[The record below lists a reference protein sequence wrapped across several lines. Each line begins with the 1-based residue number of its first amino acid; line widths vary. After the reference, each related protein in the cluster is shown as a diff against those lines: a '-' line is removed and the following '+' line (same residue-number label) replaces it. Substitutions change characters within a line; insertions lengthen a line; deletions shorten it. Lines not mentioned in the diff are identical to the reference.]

1 MICGKEYKMKD
12 KFLIETSMTVEE
24 ARKFVNSFKFHLKE
38 IRKFSSLFGDS
49 NSIDSFDSNDSV
61 IFRLN
66 GTEYKLSDLEFINKK
81 NGLHFFL
88 DEDGFAHVSTPHLCT
103 KDTTYPEK
111 EIGETEMNE
120 NEVAQNFVNDFEDT
134 LSDYIDK
141 LLGDYKEIESSI
153 RSTVKDFCDG
163 ISKKETNEEDKSLTS
178 DAKCNSVVHPNH
190 YNSGKYECIEVM
202 REVFG
207 EEAVKLFCAMNA
219 FKYLWRYNKKNGEE
233 DVAKAC
239 NYLKIRSGLNKTEE

>member
-1 MICGKEYKMKD
+1 MKD
-12 KFLIETSMTVEE
+12 RFLIETPMTVEAAKE
-24 ARKFVNSFKFHLKE
+24 LIDYFNLVNKTVRGLMAWIEGTDLGKSPDAYNNIGMRINGKVFKTSE
-38 IRKFSSLFGDS
+38 
-49 NSIDSFDSNDSV
+49 
-61 IFRLN
+61 
-66 GTEYKLSDLEFINKK
+66 LEFINKK
-81 NGLHFFL
+81 NGTHFFL
-88 DEDGFAHVSTPHLCT
+88 DEDGFPHVLSSHLCT
-103 KDTTYPEK
+103 KDVATYPEK
-111 EIGETEMNE
+111 PEEAETNE

-134 LSDYIDK
+134 LGEHI
-141 LLGDYKEIESSI
+141 I
-153 RSTVKDFCDG
+153 RSTVKDFCEG
-163 ISKKETNEEDKSLTS
+163 ISKKTNKEDKDLTS

-239 NYLKIRSGLNKTEE
+239 SYLKIRSGLNKTEE

>member
-1 MICGKEYKMKD
+1 MKD
-12 KFLIETSMTVEE
+12 RILIETPMTVEE
-24 ARKFVNSFKFHLKE
+24 AKDLIDYFNFVNKTVRGFIASLEDTDLVKSSDSYNDIGIKFNGKVFK
-38 IRKFSSLFGDS
+38 SS
-49 NSIDSFDSNDSV
+49 
-61 IFRLN
+61 
-66 GTEYKLSDLEFINKK
+66 ELEFINKK
-81 NGLHFFL
+81 NGFHFFI
-88 DEDGFAHVSTPHLCT
+88 DEDGFPCILASHLRT
-103 KDTTYPEK
+103 KDAATYPEK
-111 EIGETEMNE
+111 EVEETEMNE
-120 NEVAQNFVNDFEDT
+120 NEIAQNFVNDFEDT
-134 LSDYIDK
+134 LSEHINR
-141 LLGDYKEIESSI
+141 LLGDYKEIEDSV
-153 RSTVKDFCDG
+153 RSTVKDFCEG
-163 ISKKETNEEDKSLTS
+163 ISKKETNEEDKGLTS

>member
-1 MICGKEYKMKD
+1 MKNR
-12 KFLIETSMTVEE
+12 FLIKPPMTVEAAKE
-24 ARKFVNSFKFHLKE
+24 LIDYFNFVNKTIRGLMAWIEGTDLGKSPDAYNNIGMRINGKVFKTSE
-38 IRKFSSLFGDS
+38 
-49 NSIDSFDSNDSV
+49 
-61 IFRLN
+61 
-66 GTEYKLSDLEFINKK
+66 LEFIDKDS
-81 NGLHFFL
+81 GLHFCVS
-88 DEDGFAHVSTPHLCT
+88 DEIPFVVDHIKEMTVDL
-103 KDTTYPEK
+103 EK
-111 EIGETEMNE
+111 ENEETEMNE
-120 NEVAQNFVNDFEDT
+120 NEIAQNFVNDFEDT
-134 LSDYIDK
+134 LSEHINR
-141 LLGDYKEIESSI
+141 LLGDYKELEDSV
-153 RSTVKDFCDG
+153 RSTVKDFCEG
-163 ISKKETNEEDKSLTS
+163 ISKKETNEEDKDLTS

>member
-1 MICGKEYKMKD
+1 MKD
-12 KFLIETSMTVEE
+12 RILIKTPMTVKE
-24 ARKFVNSFKFHLKE
+24 AKELIDYFNFVNKTIRGLMAWIEGTDLGKSPDAYNNIGMRINGKVFKTSE
-38 IRKFSSLFGDS
+38 
-49 NSIDSFDSNDSV
+49 
-61 IFRLN
+61 
-66 GTEYKLSDLEFINKK
+66 LEFIDKDS
-81 NGLHFFL
+81 GLHFCVS
-88 DEDGFAHVSTPHLCT
+88 DEIPFVVDHIKEMTVDL
-103 KDTTYPEK
+103 EK
-111 EIGETEMNE
+111 ENEETEMNE
-120 NEVAQNFVNDFEDT
+120 NEIAQNFVNDFEDT
-134 LSDYIDK
+134 LGEHI
-141 LLGDYKEIESSI
+141 I
-153 RSTVKDFCDG
+153 RSTVKDFCEG
-163 ISKKETNEEDKSLTS
+163 ISKKETNEEDKGLTS

>member
-1 MICGKEYKMKD
+1 MKD
-12 KFLIETSMTVEE
+12 RFLIKTPMTVKE
-24 ARKFVNSFKFHLKE
+24 AKELISSLKVSFKKIEEFLHLLKGE
-38 IRKFSSLFGDS
+38 NQTKPSDGDTTL
-49 NSIDSFDSNDSV
+49 
-61 IFRLN
+61 RLDDM
-66 GTEYKLSDLEFINKK
+66 ECKLSDLEFIDK
-81 NGLHFFL
+81 NSGLHFYVS
-88 DEDGFAHVSTPHLCT
+88 DEIPFVIDRI
-103 KDTTYPEK
+103 KDMTVYLEK
-111 EIGETEMNE
+111 EVGEAETNE

-134 LSDYIDK
+134 LGEHI
-141 LLGDYKEIESSI
+141 I
-153 RSTVKDFCDG
+153 RSTVKDFCEG
-163 ISKKETNEEDKSLTS
+163 ISKKETNEEDKDLTS

-233 DVAKAC
+233 DVAKAY

>member
-1 MICGKEYKMKD
+1 MKD
-12 KFLIETSMTVEE
+12 RFLIKTPMTVKE
-24 ARKFVNSFKFHLKE
+24 AKE
-38 IRKFSSLFGDS
+38 LISSLKVSLKKIEEFLPLLKGKNPTKPSDGDATL
-49 NSIDSFDSNDSV
+49 
-61 IFRLN
+61 RL
-66 GTEYKLSDLEFINKK
+66 GDMEYKLSDLEFIDK
-81 NGLHFFL
+81 NSGLHFYVS
-88 DEDGFAHVSTPHLCT
+88 DEIPFVIDHI
-103 KDTTYPEK
+103 KDMTVYLEK
-111 EIGETEMNE
+111 EVGEAETNE
-120 NEVAQNFVNDFEDT
+120 NEIAQNFVNDFEDT
-134 LSDYIDK
+134 LGEHI
-141 LLGDYKEIESSI
+141 I
-153 RSTVKDFCDG
+153 RSTVKDFCEG
-163 ISKKETNEEDKSLTS
+163 ISKKETNEEDKDLTS

>member
-1 MICGKEYKMKD
+1 MSNIFAGLEDLGFKN
-12 KFLIETSMTVEE
+12 VEKVDVYQESDSEKKKQE
-24 ARKFVNSFKFHLKE
+24 AAKQ
-38 IRKFSSLFGDS
+38 D
-49 NSIDSFDSNDSV
+49 
-61 IFRLN
+61 
-66 GTEYKLSDLEFINKK
+66 
-81 NGLHFFL
+81 
-88 DEDGFAHVSTPHLCT
+88 A
-103 KDTTYPEK
+103 
-111 EIGETEMNE
+111 
-120 NEVAQNFVNDFEDT
+120 
-134 LSDYIDK
+134 
-141 LLGDYKEIESSI
+141 
-153 RSTVKDFCDG
+153 
-163 ISKKETNEEDKSLTS
+163 KKETNEEDNGLTS

>member
-1 MICGKEYKMKD
+1 MKDRFLIKTPMTVKEAKELISSLKVSFKKIEEFLPLLKGENPTKSSDGDATLRLDDMEYK
-12 KFLIETSMTVEE
+12 F
-24 ARKFVNSFKFHLKE
+24 
-38 IRKFSSLFGDS
+38 
-49 NSIDSFDSNDSV
+49 
-61 IFRLN
+61 
-66 GTEYKLSDLEFINKK
+66 SDLEFIDK
-81 NGLHFFL
+81 NSGLHFYVS
-88 DEDGFAHVSTPHLCT
+88 DGIPFVIDHI
-103 KDTTYPEK
+103 KDMTVYLEK
-111 EIGETEMNE
+111 EVGEAETNE

-134 LSDYIDK
+134 LGEHI
-141 LLGDYKEIESSI
+141 I
-153 RSTVKDFCDG
+153 RSTVKNFCEG
-163 ISKKETNEEDKSLTS
+163 ISKKETNEEGKDLTS

-219 FKYLWRYNKKNGEE
+219 FKYLWRYSKKNGEE

>member
-1 MICGKEYKMKD
+1 MKYR
-12 KFLIETSMTVEE
+12 FLIEPPMTVEAAKE
-24 ARKFVNSFKFHLKE
+24 LIDYFNFVNKTIRGLMAWIEGTDLGKSPDAYNNIGMRINGKVFKTSE
-38 IRKFSSLFGDS
+38 
-49 NSIDSFDSNDSV
+49 
-61 IFRLN
+61 
-66 GTEYKLSDLEFINKK
+66 LEFIDKDS
-81 NGLHFFL
+81 GLHFC
-88 DEDGFAHVSTPHLCT
+88 VSDKIPFVVDHIKEMTVDL
-103 KDTTYPEK
+103 EK
-111 EIGETEMNE
+111 ENEETEMNE

-134 LSDYIDK
+134 LSEHIHR
-141 LLGDYKEIESSI
+141 LLGDYKELEDSV
-153 RSTVKDFCDG
+153 RSTVKDFCEG
-163 ISKKETNEEDKSLTS
+163 ISKKETKEEDNDLTS
-178 DAKCNSVVHPNH
+178 DVKCNSVVHPNH